1 MALQFKQTDLTPIS
15 EVNIPSIYYNRYK
28 SGIEEF
34 DHVLGN
40 GALPG
45 SVITLCAKGGMGK
58 TTLLLQAFQ
67 QYMNNGLRVA
77 YLSGEESIHQIAF
90 KCSHLNVE
98 NVPVANVT
106 DLEDICELIV
116 KNKLNIVAIDSF
128 QHISTKV
135 DYGERKFQRVA
146 IDKLCKVAQ
155 ENECTIFVIMH
166 VTKQG
171 ILKGDSY
178 VPHTADVNM
187 EIRSGEEE
195 YGDKE
200 YRIIEIGTKNRFG
213 PLTEVVTKMTGNGYI
228 FSIDPPQ
235 KQDTSSSSKKS
246 NQKQQDFNTILTMI
260 EPPAITIQRVM
271 EELDCDY
278 MHAYNRLAELTRN
291 GDLTKFGK
299 GKDSIY
305 KVTKLN
311 NVTNTT
317 SKDKKGSST
326 RVHVLC

>member
-1 MALQFKQTDLTPIS
+1 MALKFEKTDLVPIG
-15 EVNIPSIYYNRYK
+15 EIDIPSIYYNRYK
-28 SGIEEF
+28 SNVVEF
-34 DHVLGN
+34 DHLLGD

-45 SVITLCAKGGMGK
+45 SVITLCAKGGLGK
-58 TTLLLQAFQ
+58 TTLLLQVFQ
-67 QYMNNGLRVA
+67 QYKNNGYNVA
-77 YLSGEESIHQIAF
+77 YLSGEESVHQIAF
-90 KCSHLNVE
+90 KCSNLGVDG
-98 NVPVANVT
+98 VPVANIT
-106 DLEDICELIV
+106 DLEDICELISQH
-116 KNKLNIVAIDSF
+116 KLKLLAIDSF
-128 QHISTKV
+128 QHITTKV
-135 DYGERKFQRVA
+135 DYGERKLQRVA

-155 ENECTIFVIMH
+155 ENECTVFIIMH

-195 YGDKE
+195 YGDKD

-213 PLTEVVTKMTGNGYI
+213 PLTEIVTKVSASGHSFT
-228 FSIDPPQ
+228 IDPPQ
-235 KQDTSSSSKKS
+235 KQENTSKRS
-246 NQKQQDFNTILTMI
+246 NQKQREFDTILTMI
-260 EPPAITIQRVM
+260 EPPAITIPRVM

-305 KVTKLN
+305 KVTKVEN
-311 NVTNTT
+311 DTN
-317 SKDKKGSST
+317 KVKKECSS
-326 RVHVLC
+326 RVQVLC

>member
-1 MALQFKQTDLTPIS
+1 MALQFEQTGLTPIG
-15 EVNIPSIYYNRYK
+15 EVDIPAIYYNRYK

-34 DHVLGN
+34 DHLLGD

-45 SVITLCAKGGMGK
+45 SVITLCAKGGLGK

-90 KCSHLNVE
+90 KCSNLNVE

-106 DLEDICELIV
+106 DLEEICNLIRY
-116 KNKLNIVAIDSF
+116 NNLNIVAIDSF
-128 QHISTKV
+128 QHISSEV
-135 DYGERKFQRVA
+135 DYGERKLQRVA
-146 IDKLCKVAQ
+146 IDKICKVAQ
-155 ENECTIFVIMH
+155 ETECTVFVIMH

-187 EIRSGEEE
+187 EIKSGEEE
-195 YGDKE
+195 YGDKD
-200 YRIIEIGTKNRFG
+200 YRILEIGTKNRFG
-213 PLTEVVTKMTGNGYI
+213 PLAEVVTKMSGNGYI
-228 FSIDPPQ
+228 FTIEPPEKQDAKTNKRSQQ
-235 KQDTSSSSKKS
+235 KQNDLSV
-246 NQKQQDFNTILTMI
+246 ILSMI
-260 EPPAITIQRVM
+260 EPPAITIPRVM
-271 EELDCDY
+271 EELSCDY

-291 GDLTKFGK
+291 GELTKFGK

-305 KVTKLN
+305 KVTKIEQN
-311 NVTNTT
+311 DTT
-317 SKDKKGSST
+317 KNKKRSFAG
-326 RVHVLC
+326 VCIPC